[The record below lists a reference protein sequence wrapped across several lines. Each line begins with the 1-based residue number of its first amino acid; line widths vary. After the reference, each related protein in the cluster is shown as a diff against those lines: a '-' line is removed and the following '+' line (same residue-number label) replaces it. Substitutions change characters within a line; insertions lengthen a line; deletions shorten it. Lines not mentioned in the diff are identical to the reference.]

1 MKILENNYTKIVDEN
16 IVELNKLQESTA
28 QKVLDIVDYFRGKG
42 ISLFELE
49 VIKKDMIGL
58 AKEADIEQIS
68 LEEKLGMPIEKFCE
82 NMGKEESSTRWKEHI
97 LGMLKDIL
105 YIITVCYAIEFFL
118 FKMPT
123 KWGISIWDISFYFAL
138 VLLDYGIDYLIDKF
152 VFAPSKIK
160 WFSRIRI
167 LLWILYIVAINIL
180 LVYTE
185 SLAFIIEG
193 NGWIILFTLI
203 LLSVI
208 VCFANNYYW
217 NKQSEKYNWK

>member
-1 MKILENNYTKIVDEN
+1 
-16 IVELNKLQESTA
+16 
-28 QKVLDIVDYFRGKG
+28 
-42 ISLFELE
+42 
-49 VIKKDMIGL
+49 MIGL

>member
-16 IVELNKLQESTA
+16 IVALNNLQESTA
-28 QKVLDIVDYFRGKG
+28 YKVLDIVDYFRGKG

-58 AKEADIEQIS
+58 AKEAEIEQIS
-68 LEEKLGMPIEKFCE
+68 LEEKLGMPIQKFCE
-82 NMGKEESSTRWKEHI
+82 NMGKEESSTRWKEHVLEI
-97 LGMLKDIL
+97 LKNIL
-105 YIITVCYAIEFFL
+105 YIITICYAVDFFL

-123 KWGISIWDISFYFAL
+123 KWGIGIWDISFYCVL
-138 VLLDYGIDYLIDKF
+138 VLLNYGIDYLMDKS
-152 VFAPSKIK
+152 VFMPSKIK
-160 WFSRIRI
+160 WLSRIRI
-167 LLWILYIVAINIL
+167 LLWILYIIVMNIL
-180 LVYTE
+180 SIYTE
-185 SLAFIIEG
+185 SLEFIIEG

-208 VCFANNYYW
+208 VCFVNNYYW